1 MGCHF
6 LLQGIFVTQGIFRI
20 GRWILYHCTS
30 WEARATC
37 RCHLNIRCHLIV
49 CTEDTRS
56 PGWWFCQNAW
66 SETNPQ
72 EVIRQIQTQ
81 RRSPAQLTYY
91 SEMSGS
97 EKIKDWGTVPHWRRL
112 KGKWQLNAACDS
124 GLDPGSAESKGWYWD
139 SWWNV
144 NVDSVLNN
152 SIMSNFLTLK
162 FKYVKGPEVCNLFS
176 DGSRG
181 KKTCVCVEREA
192 RGTQTL
198 AVMN

>member
-81 RRSPAQLTYY
+81 RRSPAQLTLFRDVRVR
-91 SEMSGS
+91 
-97 EKIKDWGTVPHWRRL
+97 KN
-112 KGKWQLNAACDS
+112 KGLRNCS
-124 GLDPGSAESKGWYWD
+124 
-139 SWWNV
+139 
-144 NVDSVLNN
+144 
-152 SIMSNFLTLK
+152 TLK
-162 FKYVKGPEVCNLFS
+162 ETKRKMATKCSMWFWIGSWISGIKGVILGQLMKCECRL
-176 DGSRG
+176 
-181 KKTCVCVEREA
+181 CIE
-192 RGTQTL
+192 
-198 AVMN
+198 